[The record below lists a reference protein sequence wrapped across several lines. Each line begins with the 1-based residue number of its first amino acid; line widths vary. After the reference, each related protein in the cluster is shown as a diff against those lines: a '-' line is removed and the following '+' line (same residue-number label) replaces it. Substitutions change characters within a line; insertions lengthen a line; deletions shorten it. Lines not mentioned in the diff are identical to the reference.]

1 MPLTELPLELP
12 SFDIPC
18 WIDEFTDD
26 GFVEEEDD
34 YDKDKKP
41 CNQESATS
49 CTSPIRINIAN
60 DESQSEQS
68 EQQQQS
74 EQILFGSSSKK
85 LETLPTDIIAV
96 VLSFQSVREITQF
109 ALTSKRCYLNG
120 YRNEKTWKLKFVQ
133 RWNAAH
139 IVAPVHSVYHDAISV
154 HSDGNGLGDGDGAVE
169 DCKVASSSR
178 LQEQEEVFWLRVY
191 KSAFMNAHDLWITH
205 WNIVEPIDAISAGRC
220 CIPDVQ
226 MKARPKKETDDSSS
240 SHSGFE
246 REQEKTCPTCRYHP
260 LLDGMC
266 NVELENAMDDELKYA
281 QGKQFDSNHVD
292 DDDDDGRQTQLDID
306 TKLTMDP
313 VVYRE
318 ASVRALS
325 RLQGKH
331 DSEGYAY
338 TTASEIIRHSTK
350 YSLSKWSRRMRAE
363 KGYDLSK
370 KPQEFKRATPRKQS
384 RMADANDQ
392 SQHALPQTPYMK
404 KRRREAKRAFRRA
417 STYARDIDA
426 EQYRSSGLN
435 FMTDA
440 LFFPIEPSQKRI
452 HRGDCLSRVEIDRE
466 VLINK
471 QKTHH
476 WRMSETEHAILD
488 IYGTPYHGDH
498 DGANPRWDVFA
509 PMGPGSGSEPA
520 YWPPSPLNDL
530 KYLHAFGLGT
540 LSALGSTFE
549 TAQHSWHVV
558 RLTNPE
564 FDRPIAFRVFIQKT
578 ECYCV
583 TPSEGYL
590 KPGETI
596 HLTLGVRTMGSLM
609 SEAFDSIDCL
619 REENPLFLND
629 VLSEE
634 SLLPQN
640 GFAIRYI
647 FMPFI
652 PCTPNEKYRC
662 NQAKWSGTH
671 GSSLPEH
678 RADMTRPRDDGMIN
692 RVWANLRDEE
702 DVRTIYISTHV
713 HGKYSLDEF
722 QSKTMVPF
730 ELQRNVGS
738 DNKNAS
744 VPMTFVAPLLQ
755 RKDPKMYHKIH
766 DMELEMDSAI
776 LGYRYRTEKQCVCCG
791 KDWGACSEH
800 LGRAFVLR
808 KAICLENL
816 FARNRQM
823 HHIVTL
829 LRETPAIYQSCLG
842 VFNKGGEDAE
852 LALNRLQH
860 ILYAIHAIISNKR
873 GDKILTKAQRKLLF
887 TYILIEN
894 IICEKLTQIAL
905 HLAGETRYKED
916 LAMFWRLRGV
926 YLSPRGSEHK
936 HGEIIEIGGTMTIP
950 EEVAKKYIK
959 SEPSGLKKYR
969 QYFHH
974 LGMYELGKAED
985 PNHQASIQYDLF
997 KNSANLSLRA
1007 ALSILHSPQSIN
1019 NHGIYDLAAHPGT
1032 IVKSRFRDRSSFLPV
1047 STSGTECHAEVDNLA
1062 SMLMIKRKRD
1072 FQNGERLRQRRSGQ
1086 CNNSFVVLTFNDLDP
1101 IGSQVMRPYERKHND
1116 YNISGLKNFTKK
1128 VPDPGC
1134 GRYPLSRLDF
1144 QAEGQPRDGTILPLA
1159 IEASNLVYEAVDQNG
1174 HRNIRRRV
1182 TAGILSRMNIVW
1194 TVCDALGWAC
1204 VDDSSP
1210 GLILI
1215 DRRIVIATVWLSN
1228 SLVAFPLFWTLMARY
1243 ALWISPYPSEYVL
1256 RDLVSSLHY
1265 SLEYVPQDLKVAKI

>member
-12 SFDIPC
+12 SFDIPS
-18 WIDEFTDD
+18 WIDEFSPDD
-26 GFVEEEDD
+26 AGCMVEEDQDE
-34 YDKDKKP
+34 KP
-41 CNQESATS
+41 CNKSATS
-49 CTSPIRINIAN
+49 KKPIRIKNVN

-68 EQQQQS
+68 S
-74 EQILFGSSSKK
+74 SFLLFLSSK
-85 LETLPTDIIAV
+85 LETLPTDIVAV
-96 VLSFQSVREITQF
+96 ILSFQSVREITQF

-139 IVAPVHSVYHDAISV
+139 IVAPVHSVYHDAVPV
-154 HSDGNGLGDGDGAVE
+154 HVPDNGHGLGDGDGDGAVE
-169 DCKVASSSR
+169 DYKMASSC

-191 KSAFMNAHDLWITH
+191 KSAFMNPHDLWITH

-220 CIPDVQ
+220 CIPDVK
-226 MKARPKKETDDSSS
+226 MKARPKKEKDDSS
-240 SHSGFE
+240 HFGFG

-260 LLDGMC
+260 LLDGKC
-266 NVELENAMDDELKYA
+266 TAELENAMDDELKYA
-281 QGKQFDSNHVD
+281 QGKQFDSEHE
-292 DDDDDGRQTQLDID
+292 DDGRQTQLDTD
-306 TKLTMDP
+306 TELTTMDP

-325 RLQGKH
+325 RLKGKH
-331 DSEGYAY
+331 DSEGCAY

-350 YSLSKWSRRMRAE
+350 YSLAKWSRRMRVV

-370 KPQEFKRATPRKQS
+370 KPQEFKRASDASLKSGQNAQQS
-384 RMADANDQ
+384 RMAHDQ
-392 SQHALPQTPYMK
+392 SPHVLSQTPYMK

-417 STYARDIDA
+417 STYARDIDE
-426 EQYRSSGLN
+426 EQFRSSGLN

-440 LFFPIEPSQKRI
+440 LFFPIELSQKRI

-466 VLINK
+466 GLRNK

-476 WRMSETEHAILD
+476 WKMTETEHAILD

-498 DGANPRWDVFA
+498 DGFNPRWDVFA

-520 YWPPSPLNDL
+520 YWPPSPLTDL
-530 KYLHAFGLGT
+530 KYLHAYSLGT
-540 LSALGSTFE
+540 MSALGSTFE
-549 TAQHSWHVV
+549 TAQHSWHIV

-564 FDRPIAFRVFIQKT
+564 YDRPIAFRVFIQKT

-596 HLTLGVRTMGSLM
+596 NLTLGVRTMGGLM

-619 REENPLFLND
+619 REETPLFFND
-629 VLSEE
+629 LLSEE

-652 PCTPNEKYRC
+652 PCTPNERYRC

-678 RADMTRPRDDGMIN
+678 RGDMTRPRDDGMIN

-730 ELQRNVGS
+730 EVERNVGS
-738 DNKNAS
+738 EENNNS

-755 RKDPKMYHKIH
+755 RKDPKMYNKIH
-766 DMELEMDSAI
+766 DMESEMDGVL
-776 LGYRYRTEKQCVCCG
+776 LGYRYRTEKGCACCG
-791 KDWGACSEH
+791 KDWGARSEH

-808 KAICLENL
+808 KAVCLENL
-816 FARNRQM
+816 YAQNRQM
-823 HHIVTL
+823 LHIVTL
-829 LRETPAIYQSCLG
+829 LRETPVIYQNCLG
-842 VFNKGGEDAE
+842 ALNKGGEDAE
-852 LALNRLQH
+852 LVLNRLQH
-860 ILYAIHAIISNKR
+860 IFYAMHAVISNKR
-873 GDKILTKAQRKLLF
+873 GDKILTEGQRKLLF
-887 TYILIEN
+887 NYILIEN
-894 IICEKLTQIAL
+894 IVSEKLAQIAL
-905 HLAGETRYKED
+905 FLAGETRYKED

-936 HGEIIEIGGTMTIP
+936 PGGRIEIGETMTIP
-950 EEVAKKYIK
+950 QEVVKKYIK
-959 SEPSGLKKYR
+959 LEPSGLKKYR

-985 PNHQASIQYDLF
+985 PNHQASTQYDLL
-997 KNSANLSLRA
+997 KNSAHLSLRA

-1019 NHGIYDLAAHPGT
+1019 NHGIYDLAAYPGT
-1032 IVKSRFRDRSSFLPV
+1032 VVKSRFRDRSSFLPV
-1047 STSGTECHAEVDNLA
+1047 STSGTECDAQVDNLA
-1062 SMLMIKRKRD
+1062 SMLMKKRIRD
-1072 FQNGERLRQRRSGQ
+1072 FQTGDILRQRRSGN
-1086 CNNSFVVLTFNDLDP
+1086 CNNSYAILTFNDLDP
-1101 IGSQVMRPYERKHND
+1101 IGCQVMRPYEPTGKNND
-1116 YNISGLKNFTKK
+1116 YNISGLNSFTKK

-1134 GRYPLSRLDF
+1134 GRYPLSRLDS
-1144 QAEGQPRDGTILPLA
+1144 QAEGQTRAGAILPLE
-1159 IEASNLVYEAVDQNG
+1159 IEASELVNEAVDQNG

-1194 TVCDALGWAC
+1194 TICDALGWAC
-1204 VDDSSP
+1204 VDDTSP
-1210 GLILI
+1210 GLMLI
-1215 DRRIVIATVWLSN
+1215 DRRMVIAVVWFSN

-1243 ALWISPYPSEYVL
+1243 ALWISPYPPEYVL
-1256 RDLVSSLHY
+1256 RDLVSSLHCA
-1265 SLEYVPQDLKVAKI
+1265 LEYDLSYLKVAICS